1 MKIGD
6 ICRVVSQPPNMIV
19 TIVGKVGFISEIK
32 DNYVS
37 FESLKID
44 GSIDG
49 AGTIPLSC
57 LRAESDPVW
66 LHAKELRDQYIAKIL
81 EEGLER
87 GRRWQSKLLEVAEKY
102 SLTVKQ
108 VEDLYQ
114 ELVSYR
120 DEI

>member
-32 DNYVS
+32 DDYVS
-37 FESLKID
+37 FESLRID

-49 AGTIPLSC
+49 AGAIPLSC
-57 LRAESDPVW
+57 LKIENDPVW
-66 LHAKELRDQYIAKIL
+66 LHAKELRDQYMAKIL

-87 GRRWQSKLLEVAEKY
+87 GRRWRSKLLEVAEKY

-114 ELVSYR
+114 ELVSY
-120 DEI
+120 EY